1 MGWARL
7 GNGRIDRA
15 LGVNPSPF
23 SSSSES
29 EDEENDES
37 ESAADDE
44 SRVEWFRLPD
54 EDVSE
59 DELEVECSL
68 VRRCS
73 KTPSPKS

>member
-1 MGWARL
+1 MGRARL
-7 GNGRIDRA
+7 GNGRIDREP
-15 LGVNPSPF
+15 GEYPSPL

-29 EDEENDES
+29 EDEEDDES
-37 ESAADDE
+37 ESVVDDE
-44 SRVEWFRLPD
+44 SRESWLWLP
-54 EDVSE
+54 EDDVTE